1 MPKAVS
7 ILFGAL
13 LAVSTAHALGR
24 VLLSRLGAK
33 LSRQEQPVYG
43 FLAGAPLLSLLIFAL
58 ASTRLVYDAS
68 FLILAAAAHA
78 AAWRLQAFKP
88 AQETLPP
95 LPRFWRYL
103 FWSVYAVFGAIAVI
117 VAMSPEMSADGASY
131 HLGVVQHYYRAHGF
145 SRLATNMYANLSQG
159 VELLFLMAWAFGR
172 HSAAAL
178 THCAFYLALP
188 LAMLRFGQRHG
199 CPAAAAAA
207 ALFAMCSPLTL
218 VDGTSAYI
226 DVAVAA
232 SLFAV
237 FALCELEA
245 PAVLLGLLAGACF
258 GMKYTAFLAVP
269 YAAARLALRKP
280 RRDLLLFTAAAALMI
295 LPWVVRNA
303 IWFQNPFSP
312 LLNAW
317 FPNQWIHVSFEQ
329 DYAEMMRRYVGLESA
344 TQIPWEITLR
354 GRVLNGFLGPLFLLA
369 PVALLALRWP
379 LGRRLLA
386 AGLVFALPYAAN
398 IGTRFLLPAVPF
410 VALSMAVA
418 FAAVHIRI
426 GPWLL
431 ALLTLAHAVS
441 SFPDMPSLYCDQ
453 YGWRAPKIPLRQA
466 LRLESEDGWLSRK
479 YPPYRVAKMIEQATP
494 QGARVFS
501 FSPIPDSYT
510 TREIAVGFQS
520 ALGERLRDNLQLPLI
535 PDFQPVL
542 SHTFTFAPR
551 ELSALRAVQTA
562 APAKGAAVRDV
573 WSIAEF
579 RIFDGDHELER
590 SSDWLLTARP
600 YPWDV
605 QFAFDGSPLTRWRS
619 WQWMKPGWYVEAA
632 FERPRR
638 ASRVVLEMSSD
649 QYAIRMKLQGRTPAG
664 EWIELSPQPAT
675 RGLPPPLGL
684 RRMATAEL
692 KRAGFHYFLVS
703 EDDFQWQDYRDKA
716 GMWGIREA
724 ASVDNYHLFHIQ

>member
-24 VLLSRLGAK
+24 ILLSRLDAK
-33 LSRQEQPVYG
+33 LSREEQPVYG
-43 FLAGAPLLSLLIFAL
+43 FLAGAPVLSLLVFAL
-58 ASTRLVYDAS
+58 ASVHLVYDAS

-78 AAWRLQAFKP
+78 AAWRFKAFQSS
-88 AQETLPP
+88 QEPLPP
-95 LPRFWRYL
+95 LPRLWRSL
-103 FWSVYAVFGAIAVI
+103 FWAVYAVFGAAAVI
-117 VAMSPEMSADGASY
+117 AAMAPEMSADGASY
-131 HLGVVQHYYRAHGF
+131 HLGVIQHYYRAHGF

-188 LAMLRFGQRHG
+188 LAILRFGQRQG
-199 CPAAAAAA
+199 YPAAGAAA
-207 ALFAMCSPLTL
+207 ALFTMCSPLTL

-226 DVAVAA
+226 DVAAAA

-237 FALCELEA
+237 FVLCELEA

-269 YAAARLALRKP
+269 YAAARLALRK
-280 RRDLLLFTAAAALMI
+280 RWRDLLPFAAAAAVMI
-295 LPWVVRNA
+295 LPWIIRNT

-312 LLNAW
+312 LLNSW

-329 DYAEMMRRYVGLESA
+329 DYAEMMRHYAGLESDS
-344 TQIPWEITLR
+344 QIPWEITLR

-369 PVALLALRWP
+369 PLALLALRWP
-379 LGRRLLA
+379 LGRRLLG
-386 AGLVFALPYAAN
+386 AGFVFTLPYAAN

-410 VALSMAVA
+410 VALSLAMVVA
-418 FAAVHIRI
+418 ALPWRN

-441 SFPDMPSLYCDQ
+441 SFPDMPSLYCDR

-466 LRLESEDGWLSRK
+466 LRLESEESWLSCK
-479 YPPYRVAKMIEQATP
+479 YPLYRVARMIEQATP
-494 QGARVFS
+494 QGARIFS
-501 FSPIPDSYT
+501 FSPIPESYT
-510 TREIAVGFQS
+510 TREIAVGYQS

-542 SHTFTFAPR
+542 AYTFTFAPR
-551 ELSALRAVQTA
+551 ELSALRVVQTA
-562 APAKGAAVRDV
+562 EPAKGADVRDI
-573 WSIAEF
+573 WSVAEF
-579 RIFDGDHELER
+579 RVFDGERELER
-590 SSDWLLTARP
+590 AAGWLLTAKP

-619 WQWMKPGWYVEAA
+619 WQWLQPGWYIEAA
-632 FERPRR
+632 FEQPRR
-638 ASRVVLEMSSD
+638 AGRVVLEVSSD
-649 QYAIRMKLQGRTPAG
+649 QYAIRMKLQGRTPSG
-664 EWIELSPQPAT
+664 DWIELSPQPAT
-675 RGLPPPLGL
+675 HGLPPPLGL
-684 RRMATAEL
+684 RRMATEEL
-692 KRAGFHYFLVS
+692 KRAGFRYFLVS

-716 GMWGIREA
+716 ELWGIREA
-724 ASVDNYHLFHIQ
+724 AGVDNYHLFHIQ